1 MPYIKQEKRPLFDD
15 DIEKIVSILKEQP
28 LMEVDGDVNYIVT
41 SIMKKL
47 YAPRYFNFN
56 RAIGVLES
64 IKLEFYRRAVAPY
77 EDIKIKENGDV

>member
-1 MPYIKQEKRPLFDD
+1 MPYIKQKKRPLFDD
-15 DIEKIVSILKEQP
+15 DIENIVSILKEQP